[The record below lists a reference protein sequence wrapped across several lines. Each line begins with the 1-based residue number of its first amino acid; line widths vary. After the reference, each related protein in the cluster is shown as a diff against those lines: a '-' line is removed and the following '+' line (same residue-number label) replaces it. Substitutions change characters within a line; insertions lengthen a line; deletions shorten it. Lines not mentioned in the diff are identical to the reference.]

1 MALFNF
7 GDTSNTPMVIGWVVC
22 LVLAI
27 VLLRNLKSPRKWVIR
42 LLTGCLIAA
51 VAFVFYASAA
61 NPDRSPHVI
70 KDTVNEVIDD
80 IEADF

>member
-1 MALFNF
+1 MALFTF

-27 VLLRNLKSPRKWVIR
+27 ILLKNLKSPRKWVIR

-51 VAFVFYASAA
+51 VAFVFYASVAHPKQAA
-61 NPDRSPHVI
+61 NDSAPQTI
-70 KDTVNEVIDD
+70 KATIPMS
-80 IEADF
+80 